1 MAIRYQIFKQEL
13 DDDPL
18 TRGYSSMTNAEVTVD
33 LTDTDTGRTRNR
45 TEMSASEVFNAIE
58 QTAFNALSVTDK
70 QLVWDILHLVTLNP
84 FGLEA
89 TLFIDIFGSGTATII
104 ALQAAR
110 LQNISKA
117 EEIGI
122 GGVKEGHV
130 ERVRGG

>member
-1 MAIRYQIFKQEL
+1 MAIRYQILKQEL